1 MIIFQVKVLKFSGFS
16 IKGYES
22 YEQIKNISSIS
33 LKLCLQDKKKCEY
46 YPKLRLM
53 LSSGSD

>member
-1 MIIFQVKVLKFSGFS
+1 MIIFQVKVLKFCGFS

-33 LKLCLQDKKKCEY
+33 LKLCLQDQKSVNTTLNY
-46 YPKLRLM
+46 
-53 LSSGSD
+53 G